1 MDIFLKILSEWNIR
15 ISDKQMDL
23 FERYYKL
30 LVSWNEKINLTA
42 VTEKDDVF
50 IKHFA
55 DSVALI
61 RYADLSGK
69 RILDI
74 GTGAGFPGVP
84 ISIMCPG
91 CSIVL
96 ADSLNKRIR
105 FLDELVEDLELDD
118 IITVHGRAEDLAFDK
133 RFREGFDFVVSRAVA
148 NMSVLSEYCLPFV
161 KPGGVFV
168 SYKGASVDEEL
179 SDAKNAIS
187 VLCGTVDRVEKYS
200 IPFTEYDRSL
210 CFINK
215 VACTD
220 NKYPRKAGT
229 PSKDPL

>member
-55 DSVALI
+55 DSIALI

-187 VLCGTVDRVEKYS
+187 VLGGTVDRVEKYS

>member
-1 MDIFLKILSEWNIR
+1 MDIFFKILSEWNIR

>member
-55 DSVALI
+55 DSIALI

-133 RFREGFDFVVSRAVA
+133 RFREGFDVVVSRAVA

>member
-133 RFREGFDFVVSRAVA
+133 RFREGFDVVVSRAVA

>member
-15 ISDKQMDL
+15 ISDKQRDL

-148 NMSVLSEYCLPFV
+148 NLSVLSEYCLPFV

-168 SYKGASVDEEL
+168 SYKGASMDEEL

-187 VLCGTVDRVEKYS
+187 VLGGTVDRVEKYS

>member
-1 MDIFLKILSEWNIR
+1 
-15 ISDKQMDL
+15 
-23 FERYYKL
+23 
-30 LVSWNEKINLTA
+30 
-42 VTEKDDVF
+42 
-50 IKHFA
+50 
-55 DSVALI
+55 
-61 RYADLSGK
+61 
-69 RILDI
+69 
-74 GTGAGFPGVP
+74 
-84 ISIMCPG
+84 MCPG

-105 FLDELVEDLELDD
+105 FLDELVEDLVLDD

-133 RFREGFDFVVSRAVA
+133 RFREGFDVVVSRAVA
-148 NMSVLSEYCLPFV
+148 NLSVLSEYCLPFV

-187 VLCGTVDRVEKYS
+187 VLGGTVDRVEKYS